1 MNSVTKVMTENI
13 RRTERGWPGH
23 FILADRCK
31 FRRNTLLEC
40 GYTKIVVS
48 TVGNPIEEGV
58 FLFDYDYE
66 TMAFHAEL
74 RDGYLEANPS
84 RQVNLSSPC
93 RMKWINIQSDAK
105 ANLMHEQAV
114 DEISAKLLEGRA

>member
-1 MNSVTKVMTENI
+1 MTESV

-48 TVGNPIEEGV
+48 TVGNPIEEDV
-58 FLFDYDYE
+58 FPFDYDYE

-74 RDGYLEANPS
+74 RDGYYEANS
-84 RQVNLSSPC
+84 LRQVSLFGHNRL
-93 RMKWINIQSDAK
+93 KWIDTQSDAE

-114 DEISAKLLEGRA
+114 SEISAKLPQGGI